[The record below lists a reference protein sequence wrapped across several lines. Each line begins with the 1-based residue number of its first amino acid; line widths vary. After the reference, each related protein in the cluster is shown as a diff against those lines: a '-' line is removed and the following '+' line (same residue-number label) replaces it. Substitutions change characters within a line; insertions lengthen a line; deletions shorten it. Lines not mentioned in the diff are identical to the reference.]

1 MCIRDSLNFLKKL
14 TGDYDA
20 DGLLIKVRLE
30 GKKLVM
36 SPAGQPS
43 LELIPFKET
52 SFKPK
57 ALNGFTFDFI
67 MKNGQA
73 KEITLNQPNG
83 VFKAKRK

>member
-1 MCIRDSLNFLKKL
+1 
-14 TGDYDA
+14 
-20 DGLLIKVRLE
+20 LIKVRLE

-43 LELIPFKET
+43 LELVPYRDT

-57 ALNGFTFDFI
+57 GMKGFVFDFV
-67 MKNGQA
+67 MKKDKA
-73 KEITLNQPNG
+73 IEITLNQPNG